1 MNESKTKS
9 IVFWAKRDK
18 PLQAP
23 LILNDSI
30 IEDVTVHEHLGL
42 TLSSNLSWRAHIL
55 HCKTI
60 QLNILKPLKYNL
72 SRYILEVL
80 FKSLVRSSL
89 EYADVVCDGCSESDS
104 NLLESLQIEGAR
116 VVTGAVKGTNMVSLL
131 NKLSWVE
138 LSVRRKLYKLTLMY
152 KMVFKLALPYLC
164 DFFPNFV
171 SERSSYCLRSD
182 NNLCLPFVRTER
194 HKKSFLFPSI
204 KEWNS
209 RAYRL
214 LQASLSATIIKSCIF
229 HPAAI
234 YRLVSSVGRAPVY

>member
-1 MNESKTKS
+1 M
-9 IVFWAKRDK
+9 
-18 PLQAP
+18 
-23 LILNDSI
+23 
-30 IEDVTVHEHLGL
+30 
-42 TLSSNLSWRAHIL
+42 
-55 HCKTI
+55 
-60 QLNILKPLKYNL
+60 NILKPLKYNL

-209 RAYRL
+209 LPLETRISPSPGVFKRNHFKFLHFPSRSYL
-214 LQASLSATIIKSCIF
+214 PI
-229 HPAAI
+229 
-234 YRLVSSVGRAPVY
+234 VSIVFPQMPQPPSHLYHFPPPTSHFYCFPSTTARHHLF